1 MVRRAATETL
11 CNMAGEAS
19 LLTVSTYLYLHLYRD
34 NRSSVVFYCFF
45 NVQLLRQPEN
55 VRLWLGFSEDFH
67 EAAEAA
73 DAEGGDGSA
82 SSSSSNAADA
92 RLGISLAASGTLA
105 GCASDLEV
113 AEAMVKEN
121 CRHTLLALLTSGHEG
136 LMHRGL
142 VVLSGMLQAA
152 PAPAAADEAAVPV
165 EDLDNRRQSICQYLR
180 ADEGIEEFGNHS
192 IAVTVKALS
201 KYFIQS
207 GNEDLGELSIQL
219 SEYLAE

>member
-1 MVRRAATETL
+1 M
-11 CNMAGEAS
+11 
-19 LLTVSTYLYLHLYRD
+19 
-34 NRSSVVFYCFF
+34 
-45 NVQLLRQPEN
+45 
-55 VRLWLGFSEDFH
+55 GFSEDFH

-73 DAEGGDGSA
+73 GTEGGDGSA
-82 SSSSSNAADA
+82 SSSSSNTADT

-152 PAPAAADEAAVPV
+152 PEAADEAAVPV

-192 IAVTVKALS
+192 IVVTVKALS

-219 SEYLAE
+219 SEYLTE